1 VLGDLRRRRGLNVG
15 DLVAALRPDVLAF
28 QAGAAGPHSAGGYQY
43 LYFGLSTSLIVV
55 PGSPGCLP
63 GARFPFSRSDRS
75 RGGFFLYGLSDD
87 EGFDD
92 VPEFF
97 AAWRSSR
104 STRVLSSLISRY
116 ASASRAAS
124 SSCGRAASS
133 SAVGRA
139 GSAGT
144 APPCHP
150 ERPRAARD
158 RNRDQP
164 ATSP

>member
-1 VLGDLRRRRGLNVG
+1 M
-15 DLVAALRPDVLAF
+15 
-28 QAGAAGPHSAGGYQY
+28 
-43 LYFGLSTSLIVV
+43 V

-63 GARFPFSRSDRS
+63 GARLPFSRSDRS
-75 RGGFFLYGLSDD
+75 RGGFFLYGLSE
-87 EGFDD
+87 EGGLDD
-92 VPEFF
+92 VPESF
-97 AAWRSSR
+97 AAPRSSR
-104 STRVLSSLISRY
+104 STRALSSLISRY

-150 ERPRAARD
+150 ERPCAAR
-158 RNRDQP
+158 RRKRDQP
-164 ATSP
+164 ATTP